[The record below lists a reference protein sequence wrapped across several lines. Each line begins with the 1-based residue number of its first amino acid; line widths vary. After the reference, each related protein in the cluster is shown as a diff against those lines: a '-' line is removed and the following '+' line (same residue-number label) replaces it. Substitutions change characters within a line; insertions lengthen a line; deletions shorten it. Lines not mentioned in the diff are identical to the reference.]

1 MNKKVNVNDQLS
13 RMKGLMNY
21 GLQTESK
28 NNTYSSIEYQ
38 KLGADGNVYGIIR
51 EGSKYY
57 IETAP
62 NKKTLVKE
70 DFNYIGGFKNR
81 KDNEYSSF
89 AAAQKNF
96 DLKMMSIR
104 EAYANGKNIMIESWN
119 PDKKEN
125 LTLESTE
132 KMRKEILRERQIMY
146 NAACI
151 NESKPQSMTMES
163 DNSCGVCGS
172 KECKGEDASKSAD
185 VEGYENL
192 KDANP
197 KNSFRKS
204 KHQTGKAKD
213 ANDYKAVKE
222 SAEPLAWHQE
232 GQDAK
237 GNMADTYM
245 DKSHG
250 TEVGSSA
257 PFDEET
263 VEEGV
268 AMHDAENQNTPN
280 VGVNKVGDSAPFD
293 KETNVNEGL
302 DEIPDENPEN
312 SEDVEDN
319 EVDTDLENTDDV
331 MDDAD
336 DTMGDEG
343 IEDDTLG
350 DEAIDA
356 ENDEDDFEDDD
367 DFGDDEDEFDEDD
380 LSARVEAMEDTLEQI
395 AQKLGIDTND
405 FDTEEFEDD
414 DDLYS
419 VDDDSEDEF
428 GDGIEDDEEEEDE
441 MPMESRNRKGYKIF
455 ESRAFKK
462 AKRRMNEGGMKPF
475 SNANRVPNGN
485 MNALDEFGKHP
496 CFRKQPM
503 TTPTKNHQEF
513 DGYYDMNDES
523 AKNDIP
529 YATNIGSGAP
539 FDLDVKTVEN
549 SIAESIRRNLR
560 NLKKKSNRK

>member
-28 NNTYSSIEYQ
+28 NNTYSSVEYQ

-96 DLKMMSIR
+96 DLKLMSIR
-104 EAYANGKNIMIESWN
+104 EAYSNGKNIVIESWN

-172 KECKGEDASKSAD
+172 KECKDEDASKSAD

-192 KDANP
+192 KDVNP
-197 KNSFRKS
+197 KDSFRKS
-204 KHQTGKAKD
+204 KHQTGKAKE
-213 ANDYKAVKE
+213 ANNYKEVKE
-222 SAEPLAWHQE
+222 SAEPLAWHQT

-250 TEVGSSA
+250 TEVGDSA

-268 AMHDAENQNTPN
+268 AMHDADNQNTPN

-302 DEIPDENPEN
+302 DEIPEEDPEV
-312 SEDVEDN
+312 SDDVEDN
-319 EVDTDLENTDDV
+319 EADTELDNAEDV
-331 MDDAD
+331 V
-336 DTMGDEG
+336 GDEDV
-343 IEDDTLG
+343 EDG
-350 DEAIDA
+350 AFDA
-356 ENDEDDFEDDD
+356 EGDDFEDDEED
-367 DFGDDEDEFDEDD
+367 DFDDDEEFDEDD
-380 LSARVEAMEDTLEQI
+380 LSTRVEAMEDTLEQI

-419 VDDDSEDEF
+419 DNDETEDEF
-428 GDGIEDDEEEEDE
+428 GDGIEDDEEDDFDEDE
-441 MPMESRNRKGYKIF
+441 MPMESKKRKGYQIF

-475 SNANRVPNGN
+475 SNSNRVPNGN

-496 CFRKQPM
+496 SYRKQPM

-523 AKNDIP
+523 AKNDTP
-529 YATNIGSGAP
+529 FGTNIGSGAP
-539 FDLDVKTVEN
+539 FDLDIKTVEN

-560 NLKKKSNRK
+560 NLKKKSKRK

>member
-1 MNKKVNVNDQLS
+1 
-13 RMKGLMNY
+13 
-21 GLQTESK
+21 
-28 NNTYSSIEYQ
+28 
-38 KLGADGNVYGIIR
+38 
-51 EGSKYY
+51 
-57 IETAP
+57 
-62 NKKTLVKE
+62 
-70 DFNYIGGFKNR
+70 
-81 KDNEYSSF
+81 
-89 AAAQKNF
+89 
-96 DLKMMSIR
+96 MSIR

-222 SAEPLAWHQE
+222 SAEPLAWHQT

-250 TEVGSSA
+250 TEVGDSA

-268 AMHDAENQNTPN
+268 AMHDSENQNTPN
-280 VGVNKVGDSAPFD
+280 VGVNNVGDSAPFD

-302 DEIPDENPEN
+302 DEIPEEDPEV
-312 SEDVEDN
+312 SDDVEDN
-319 EVDTDLENTDDV
+319 EADTELDNAEDV
-331 MDDAD
+331 V
-336 DTMGDEG
+336 GDEDV
-343 IEDDTLG
+343 EDG
-350 DEAIDA
+350 AFDA
-356 ENDEDDFEDDD
+356 EGDNFEDDEED
-367 DFGDDEDEFDEDD
+367 DLDDEEEFDEDD
-380 LSARVEAMEDTLEQI
+380 LSTRVEAMEDTLEQI

-419 VDDDSEDEF
+419 DDDETEDEF
-428 GDGIEDDEEEEDE
+428 GDGIEDDEEDDFDDEEDE
-441 MPMESRNRKGYKIF
+441 MPMESKKHKGYQIF
-455 ESRAFKK
+455 ETRAFKK

-523 AKNDIP
+523 AKNDTP

>member
-28 NNTYSSIEYQ
+28 NNTYSSVEYQ

-96 DLKMMSIR
+96 DLKLMSIR
-104 EAYANGKNIMIESWN
+104 EAYSNGKNIVIESWN

-151 NESKPQSMTMES
+151 NESKPQSMTMEG

-172 KECKGEDASKSAD
+172 KECKDEDASKSAD

-192 KDANP
+192 KDVNP
-197 KNSFRKS
+197 KDSFRKS
-204 KHQTGKAKD
+204 KHQTGKAKE
-213 ANDYKAVKE
+213 ANNYKEVKE
-222 SAEPLAWHQE
+222 SAEPLAWHQT

-250 TEVGSSA
+250 TKVGDSA

-268 AMHDAENQNTPN
+268 AMHDADNQNTPN

-302 DEIPDENPEN
+302 DEIPEEDPEV
-312 SEDVEDN
+312 SDDVEDN
-319 EVDTDLENTDDV
+319 EADTELDNAEDV
-331 MDDAD
+331 V
-336 DTMGDEG
+336 GDEDV
-343 IEDDTLG
+343 EDGAFDTEG
-350 DEAIDA
+350 
-356 ENDEDDFEDDD
+356 DDFEDDEED
-367 DFGDDEDEFDEDD
+367 DFDDDEEFDEDD
-380 LSARVEAMEDTLEQI
+380 LSTRVEAMEDTLEQI

-419 VDDDSEDEF
+419 DNDETEDEF
-428 GDGIEDDEEEEDE
+428 GDGIEDDEEDDFDEDE
-441 MPMESRNRKGYKIF
+441 MPMESKKRKGYQIF

-475 SNANRVPNGN
+475 SNSNRVPNGN

-496 CFRKQPM
+496 SYRKQPM

-523 AKNDIP
+523 AKNDTP
-529 YATNIGSGAP
+529 FGTNIGSGAP
-539 FDLDVKTVEN
+539 FDLDIKTVEN

-560 NLKKKSNRK
+560 NLKKKSKRK

>member
-237 GNMADTYM
+237 GNMVDTYM

-268 AMHDAENQNTPN
+268 AMHDA
-280 VGVNKVGDSAPFD
+280 
-293 KETNVNEGL
+293 
-302 DEIPDENPEN
+302 
-312 SEDVEDN
+312 
-319 EVDTDLENTDDV
+319 
-331 MDDAD
+331 D

-356 ENDEDDFEDDD
+356 ENDEDDFEDND

-419 VDDDSEDEF
+419 DDDESEDEF
-428 GDGIEDDEEEEDE
+428 GDGIEDDEKEEDE
-441 MPMESRNRKGYKIF
+441 MPMESRNRKGYQIF

-523 AKNDIP
+523 AKNDTP

-560 NLKKKSNRK
+560 NLKKKSKRK